1 MAYQLELS
9 PALEQYR
16 DKLGNPLFLLAQIN
30 FEEVPCLEGF
40 PQEGILQFYIADDD
54 FYGANWD
61 NPTQQEGFRV
71 IYFPTISKTE
81 DDLVTDFSFLP
92 EPKGLPFFGSS
103 SLQFNKKVAPVGY
116 TDYEFEQFA
125 DKEEDIWEEYAEK
138 FSSEGHKIG
147 GYAHFTQEDPRSNKE
162 SLEKY
167 ILLLQI
173 DTDNAVDIMWGDSGV
188 GNFFI
193 TQTDLE
199 KLDFSKVFY
208 TWDCCLHI
216 FINLFQD
223 SRIITSNPNIMAI
236 IPQLGFR
243 FKFSSVPNI
252 PQHFDNN
259 PTAIFFIIIT
269 GQ

>member
-9 PALEQYR
+9 PALEQYW
-16 DKLGNPLFLLAQIN
+16 DKLESSIKPYIVIRAEKNDHLVLWQSKLGGLPYLPKGYEYPKGVQGNPLFLLAQIN

-208 TWDCCLHI
+208 TWDCC
-216 FINLFQD
+216 
-223 SRIITSNPNIMAI
+223 
-236 IPQLGFR
+236 
-243 FKFSSVPNI
+243 
-252 PQHFDNN
+252 
-259 PTAIFFIIIT
+259 
-269 GQ
+269 